1 MKAGLTILVLFLTL
15 LPGCAFL
22 GWWLSKKWLQTQLD
36 DYDRATLA
44 ADVLNARAAAGEGN
58 GNGAV
63 GA

>member
-15 LPGCAFL
+15 LPGCTFL
-22 GWWLSKKWLQTQLD
+22 GWWLSKKWLQAQLD

-44 ADVLNARAAAGEGN
+44 ADVLNAQAAAGGGN
-58 GNGAV
+58 GNGAA